1 MTETH
6 TCLLKK
12 IKWNKLHAI
21 CRIIH
26 AGDWFDIQIT
36 KLILNLYLQY
46 LAESVSCPAFTNNAR
61 WHRRKKKKQKA
72 SNAYKRFNYSRFIV
86 IRKHVGGSSADFV
99 CICANSRYLLGYW
112 KDYRQKGKTFLQD
125 SQSRQEAYWK
135 SNQNLSEKAVQILK
149 NWASL
154 QVFTSYSQSSHL
166 ILTWTTWSED

>member
-1 MTETH
+1 MQDNSRRGLVRYSDYQINTKFVLTVSRG
-6 TCLLKK
+6 
-12 IKWNKLHAI
+12 I
-21 CRIIH
+21 CFLSSIH
-26 AGDWFDIQIT
+26 QQRT
-36 KLILNLYLQY
+36 KAPQK
-46 LAESVSCPAFTNNAR
+46 
-61 WHRRKKKKQKA
+61 KKKKQKA

>member
-1 MTETH
+1 MPVK
-6 TCLLKK
+6 KK

-61 WHRRKKKKQKA
+61 RHRRKKRQKA